1 MTHNVTRHVEAPAPQ
16 SKHAKAE
23 APQPSAV
30 TAVNRSTSLRPR
42 IAVGAVLATLAA
54 GGIVGLASHK
64 TVTLDV
70 DGQSRTVSTM
80 ALSVDSVLRANG
92 YSPKQADLV
101 VPAGSSRL
109 HDGDKITLKREK
121 QVTLDVDGQKRT
133 VTTTASSVDE
143 LLAQQNLSNYSTP
156 TKLTSLPLSGAVV
169 ALSAPVPVTL
179 TDGKVTW
186 RPVVGAQ
193 TVGELLSK
201 TGKPLAPT
209 DKVVPAAD
217 TPVTK
222 DMKVKVT
229 RIRTVESTRV
239 ENVAPPQI
247 EKKDAG
253 LITGRTIV
261 EKPGKPGQARVTYTL
276 TVVNGK
282 EVKRTKQGS
291 ETLVEP
297 VAATVRVGTK
307 PGAPYVPPGSVWDVL
322 AQCEAG
328 GNWAINT
335 GNGFYGGV
343 QFDYGT
349 WLRHGGGKYAPR
361 ADLATR
367 EEQIEIAK
375 KTQAAQGWGA
385 WPACTARMG
394 LR

>member
-1 MTHNVTRHVEAPAPQ
+1 MTQNVEPHERAVEKPNVLA
-16 SKHAKAE
+16 
-23 APQPSAV
+23 
-30 TAVNRSTSLRPR
+30 AVNRSTSLRPR

-64 TVTLDV
+64 TVTLEV
-70 DGQSRTVSTM
+70 DGESRTVSTM
-80 ALSVDSVLRANG
+80 ALSVDSVLRSQG
-92 YSPKQADLV
+92 YSPVQSDLV
-101 VPAGSSRL
+101 IPAASSKLR
-109 HDGDKITLKREK
+109 DGQTVTFKRNK
-121 QVTLDVDGQKRT
+121 KVTLDVEGEKRT
-133 VTTTASSVDE
+133 VNTTASTVDE
-143 LLAQQNLSNYSTP
+143 LLAEQKLANASTP
-156 TKLTSLPLSGAVV
+156 SDLDALPLGGAVIPV
-169 ALSAPVPVTL
+169 SLPVPVSL
-179 TDGKVTW
+179 TDGAVKW
-186 RPVVGAQ
+186 RPVIGAQ
-193 TVGELLSK
+193 TVGELLAR

-222 DMKVKVT
+222 DMKIKVT
-229 RIRTVESTRV
+229 RIRTAESTRV
-239 ENVAPPQI
+239 ETVSAPEI
-247 EKKDAG
+247 AKKDPN
-253 LITGRTIV
+253 LIRDRKVV
-261 EKPGKPGQARVTYTL
+261 EKPGKPGQARVTYTV

-282 EVKRTKQGS
+282 ETKRTKRASQ
-291 ETLVEP
+291 TLVKP

-307 PGAPYVPPGSVWDVL
+307 PGAPYVPPGSVWDAL
-322 AQCEAG
+322 AQCEAT

-367 EEQIEIAK
+367 EEQIDIAK

-385 WPACTARMG
+385 WPSCSSKLG